1 MIRLRSRVGPKGQAV
16 IPKPVRDQAG
26 ISPGDEIFF
35 RIENGTI
42 IMEKENGKA
51 ILNDLLSTP
60 KRKRREPAHIDWD
73 KRYAEQLRARRR

>member
-42 IMEKENGKA
+42 MVEKENGKA
-51 ILNDLLSTP
+51 ILSDFLATP
-60 KRKRREPAHIDWD
+60 KRKRREPTRIDWD
-73 KRYAEQLRARRR
+73 RRYAEQFRARRR